1 MEDMEAREGRGRME
15 RRETEGWEMHEILW
29 RLWQLDNREVGEKE
43 MVGGEGEKEMVGG
56 EVGYNGGEP
65 HRCQWW

>member
-15 RRETEGWEMHEILW
+15 RREGEGWEMHEILW

-43 MVGGEGEKEMVGG
+43 MVGGE
-56 EVGYNGGEP
+56 VGYNGGEP